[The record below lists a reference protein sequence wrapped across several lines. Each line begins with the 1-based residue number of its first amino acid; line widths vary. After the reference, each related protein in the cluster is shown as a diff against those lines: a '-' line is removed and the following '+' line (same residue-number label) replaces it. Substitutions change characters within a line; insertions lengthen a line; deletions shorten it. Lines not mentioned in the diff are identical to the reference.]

1 MKRIFGMIL
10 AICMTACI
18 CVPVFAEEAAEQIV
32 LYVSPTGNDANIG
45 TYEEPMASMKRVKE
59 YIRNLPATD
68 KAKGVTVYF
77 RGGEYQWTEM
87 LEFTQEDS
95 GTENGRIVYRNFP
108 GETPVMSGGYKV
120 DGQRFQ
126 KISDNSVKSRLSSKA
141 QRNVLVIDLKAM
153 GLYDKMG
160 SVSRVGQNEF
170 LGNSPA
176 GMEIFINDSAYEMSR
191 WPNRDKYG
199 LSQFTTISDVKVQA
213 NTWVYATSGQGEP
226 RWSEGD
232 ELPVLGVNDETAER
246 INGWESVSDVHIIG
260 PVGWEFSEC
269 GCEVVQWDES
279 NQALT
284 LDYGAEG
291 GYRADGRFYFR
302 NVLEELDA
310 PGEYYLDRVEGK
322 FYIYPKTDDDIS
334 TADIHLSVFNDDYM
348 IKMDKLSYVDFKGL
362 KFRYSQTSGLILNDV
377 HDVSFNNC
385 DFSDFGNKAVII
397 NGKFITPSVTE
408 NTDYKLTNKNISI
421 SNCKFENMGHGAVAI
436 SSGNYYTLEDSNIT
450 VENCLFK
457 NMCRIK
463 TTYAPAVRVEGG
475 GITIRNST
483 IDGSAGTLMQFTG
496 YNNLVEYN
504 ELANGLKE
512 TSDMGMIYG
521 GMFPYVGT
529 EVRYNYIHDTSEY
542 VRKNDIKKSI
552 NVNGFEAPF
561 RVGIYSDNGAD
572 GINVNHNIIENIPVG
587 FMCVGSFSKVN
598 NNIFVDCVESIYMR
612 YNDRIQSSGWKEES
626 IQYFFKMGLDKENSN
641 SAWMEKFP
649 ETKEWYQYQ
658 AGRGIEQMIYPHG
671 DYSNNFITYN
681 KLLSYPFEYSPGI
694 YTNILYGYSDA
705 QRGESNLE
713 NIQVSYYDPG
723 FEDAK
728 ESNFKL
734 QPDSELLK
742 TIPGLADIDQSE
754 MGYMPQFAKDILNK
768 SVTAKIGNNEMYVNG
783 SLSGY
788 SQNINDAPIKNGE
801 KIYMPFEATIK
812 ALGGSVEGTN
822 VIFGENKFE
831 AKDTINN
838 NGIAY
843 INLDEIKS
851 FGKNVIIDDTG
862 IILMGDE
869 IILDKQEKLFKFLDI
884 LMR

>member
-1 MKRIFGMIL
+1 MKKIFGIIL

-18 CVPVFAEEAAEQIV
+18 CAPAFSEETAEQIV
-32 LYVSPTGNDANIG
+32 LYVSPTGNDANNG

-59 YIRNLPATD
+59 YIKSLPLAD

-77 RGGEYQWTEM
+77 RGGEYQWEEM

-108 GETPVMSGGYKV
+108 GETPIMSGGYKV

-126 KISDNSVKSRLSSKA
+126 KVSDNSVKSRLSSKA
-141 QRNVLVIDLKAM
+141 QRNVLVADLKAM

-160 SVSRVGQNEF
+160 SVSRVQQDYFAKEN
-170 LGNSPA
+170 PV
-176 GMEIFINDSAYEMSR
+176 GMEIFVNDSSYEMSR

-199 LSQFTTISDVKVQA
+199 LSQFTTIKSVKVNA
-213 NTWVYATSGQGEP
+213 NNWDLAVEVQGEP
-226 RWSEGD
+226 HWEEGD
-232 ELPVLGVNDETAER
+232 EQPVLEISDEAAER
-246 INGWESVSDVHIIG
+246 INSWKSTDDVHILG

-269 GCEVVQWDES
+269 GCEVVNWDS
-279 NQALT
+279 KNKALT
-284 LDYGAEG
+284 LNWAAEG
-291 GYRADGRFYFR
+291 GYRENGRFYFK
-302 NVLEELDA
+302 NILEELDT
-310 PGEYYLDRVEGK
+310 PGEYYLDRAEGK
-322 FYIYPKTDDDIS
+322 FYIYPKEGENIG

-348 IKMDKLSYVDFKGL
+348 IKMNKLSYVDFKGL
-362 KFRYSQTSGLILNDV
+362 KFRYSQVSGMTLNDV

-385 DFSDFGNKAVII
+385 DFSDFGNKAVVI
-397 NGKFITPSVTE
+397 NGKFITPSKTE
-408 NTDYKLTNKNISI
+408 KEYKLTNKNISI
-421 SNCKFENMGHGAVAI
+421 SNCKFENMGNGAVDI
-436 SSGNYYTLEDSNIT
+436 ISGNYYTLEDSNIT

-463 TTYAPAVRVEGG
+463 TTYAPAVKVNGG
-475 GITIRNST
+475 GITIRNNT

-496 YNNLVEYN
+496 YDNLVEYN
-504 ELANGLKE
+504 EFANGLKE

-529 EVRYNYIHDTSEY
+529 EIRYNYIHDTSEY
-542 VRKNDIKKSI
+542 VKKNDIKKSI
-552 NVNGFEAPF
+552 NVNGFKAPF

-572 GINVNHNIIENIPVG
+572 AINVNHNIIENIPVG
-587 FMCVGSFSKVN
+587 FMCVGSFSKFN
-598 NNIFVDCVESIYMR
+598 NNIIVDCVESIFMR
-612 YNDRIQSSGWKEES
+612 YNDRIQSNGWKEES
-626 IQYFFKMGLDKENSN
+626 LQYFFKMGLDKENSN

-658 AGRGIEQMIYPHG
+658 VNRGIKQMIYPHS

-681 KLLSYPFEYSPGI
+681 KLLSYPFGYSPGI

-705 QRGESNLE
+705 QKGESNLD

-728 ESNFKL
+728 KSNFKL
-734 QPDSELLK
+734 QADSELLK
-742 TIPGLADIDQSE
+742 TMPGLADIDQTE

-768 SVTAKIGNNEMYVNG
+768 SVAAKIGNSEMYVNG
-783 SLSGY
+783 VISGY
-788 SQNINDAPIKNGE
+788 SQNVNDAPIKNGD
-801 KIYMPFEATIK
+801 KIYMPLEATVK
-812 ALGGSVEGTN
+812 ALGGIADGASVT
-822 VIFGENKFE
+822 FGENKFE
-831 AKDTINN
+831 VKDTINN

-843 INLDEIKS
+843 INLDEIKA
-851 FGKNVIIDDTG
+851 FGKNVITDDDG
-862 IILMGDE
+862 VILIGDKAVS
-869 IILDKQEKLFKFLDI
+869 DKQEKLFKFLDI